1 MRVSSRY
8 ASMLVA
14 VAGSLIASAA
24 ATAQHAP
31 TPVSPPPPSQHPC
44 CTHPGGP
51 TIHAPNVHIGG
62 PNIHVGGPNIHV
74 GGVHLNSHVNVNVTA
89 SASASA
95 SAMASANAMG
105 RAMGNGG
112 NTYFYSG
119 GGYVGGG
126 SAPGASALTDL
137 RLAGSSYELIEEE
150 RTRWVEGWRVVRV
163 VCMDDTGTP
172 HPASRPDPEEQVD
185 PNYNGE
191 IFRCMS
197 GTALHATIGWREN
210 GHDRFDGGET
220 IQCRK
225 GEALRHSPG
234 GHLSCATQEPRRN
247 CNERSLL
254 RLHGPGVKLV
264 YYRYE
269 EVYTETV
276 RQETRRTAAS
286 SMTLMLNGGVG
297 GYR

>member
-14 VAGSLIASAA
+14 VAGSLMASAA
-24 ATAQHAP
+24 ASAQHGP
-31 TPVSPPPPSQHPC
+31 TPVSPPPPSHNPC

-51 TIHAPNVHIGG
+51 NIHAPNVHIGG

-74 GGVHLNSHVNVNVTA
+74 GGVHLNSNINVNVSATA
-89 SASASA
+89 SANA
-95 SAMASANAMG
+95 SAMASANALG
-105 RAMGNGG
+105 RASAGG
-112 NTYFYSG
+112 NTFIYSG

-126 SAPGASALTDL
+126 TAPGATALTDL
-137 RLAGSSYELIEEE
+137 RIAGSGYELIEEE

-163 VCMDDTGTP
+163 VCVDDTGTP
-172 HPASRPDPEEQVD
+172 HPASRPDPSERVD
-185 PNYNGE
+185 ARFDGE

-197 GTALHATIGWREN
+197 GTALQATLGWREE
-210 GHDRFDGGET
+210 GEDVFDGGQT

-225 GEALRHSPG
+225 GEALRHAPG
-234 GHLSCATQEPRRN
+234 GQLSCAVQEPRRN

-276 RQETRRTAAS
+276 RRESSRAQMS